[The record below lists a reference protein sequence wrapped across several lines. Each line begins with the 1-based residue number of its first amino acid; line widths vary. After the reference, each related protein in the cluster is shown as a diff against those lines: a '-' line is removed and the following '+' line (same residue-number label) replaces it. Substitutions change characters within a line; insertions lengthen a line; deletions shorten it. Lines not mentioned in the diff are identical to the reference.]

1 MAAVMHRRRGTQ
13 VPAAVTL
20 ASADDLDGTTDGTQ
34 YLKVRRGDRV
44 IIAQL
49 SDGTLGTAGVD
60 VIEIS
65 KDGGANWVADP
76 SLVLASGADQAGT
89 LIASGALN
97 SAGVEPVAP
106 NLSASLWKSG
116 PFARDIVM
124 RCGRKTTTTG
134 GTTWVTGAPT
144 VTAILIKNKR

>member
-1 MAAVMHRRRGTQ
+1 MANLIHRNRGTQ
-13 VPAAVTL
+13 IPAAVTL
-20 ASADDLDGTTDGTQ
+20 ASADDVDGTLDGTQ
-34 YLKVRRGDRV
+34 YLKVPRGARV

-49 SDGTLGTAGVD
+49 SDGTLGSAGID

-65 KDGGANWVADP
+65 QDGGANWLPDP
-76 SLVLASGADQAGT
+76 TLVLASAADQGGA

-97 SAGVEPVAP
+97 AAGVEPVAP

-116 PFARDIVM
+116 PFARDALM
-124 RCGRKTTTTG
+124 RCGRKTTSTT

-144 VTAILIKNKR
+144 VTAILVKNKR